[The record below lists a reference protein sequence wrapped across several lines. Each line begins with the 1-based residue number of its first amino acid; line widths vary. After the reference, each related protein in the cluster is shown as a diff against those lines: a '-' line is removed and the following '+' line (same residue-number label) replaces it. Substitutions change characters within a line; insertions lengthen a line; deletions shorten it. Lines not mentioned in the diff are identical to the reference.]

1 MQIQMKV
8 SFFKL
13 VISLEQGGKNK
24 PLGSPP
30 RLGLICYWFVL
41 WSLAHKE
48 VLNLLQTYVVVLT
61 LGTHNSCN

>member
-24 PLGSPP
+24 PLESSP
-30 RLGLICYWFVL
+30 RLGLICYKTFD
-41 WSLAHKE
+41 
-48 VLNLLQTYVVVLT
+48 LNLI
-61 LGTHNSCN
+61 

>member
-41 WSLAHKE
+41 WSLAQKE
-48 VLNLLQTYVVVLT
+48 Y
-61 LGTHNSCN
+61 